1 MIEVLRFDE
10 FKNSHKG
17 AEGQIKGNIVPNNI
31 YVVYFEIK
39 KLNVSNICK
48 SLGAIF
54 HLHWWKST
62 LNSIDVIGSTVA

>member
-1 MIEVLRFDE
+1 MIEVLRFDV

-54 HLHWWKST
+54 HLH
-62 LNSIDVIGSTVA
+62 